1 MGLQKGKTNNPNGR
15 PPGALNKITK
25 DLRKNIT
32 EFLETNFDDV
42 VNEWRNLEGKDKLQF
57 YKDLIQYAIP
67 KMQTM
72 EFQSEFER
80 LSDEDLDRII
90 NELKGGVK

>member
-1 MGLQKGKTNNPNGR
+1 MGLQKGKTNNPAGR
-15 PPGALNKITK
+15 PTGSLNKLSK

-32 EFLETNFDDV
+32 DFLEENFDV
-42 VNEWRNLEGKDKLQF
+42 VKSEWQKLEGKDKLQF

-90 NELKGGVK
+90 NELKGGAK

>member
-1 MGLQKGKTNNPNGR
+1 MGLQKGKTNNPAGR
-15 PPGALNKITK
+15 PSGSLNKLSK

-32 EFLETNFDDV
+32 DFLEENFEV
-42 VNEWRNLEGKDKLQF
+42 VKLEWQKLEGKDKLQF

-90 NELKGGVK
+90 NELKGGAK

>member
-1 MGLQKGKTNNPNGR
+1 MGLPKGKTNNPAGR
-15 PPGALNKITK
+15 PTGSLNKLTK
-25 DLRKNIT
+25 GLRKNIT
-32 EFLETNFDDV
+32 DFLQDNFEDV
-42 VNEWRNLEGKDKLQF
+42 ITEWQKLEGKEKLQF

-80 LSDEDLDRII
+80 LSDEDLDKII
-90 NELKGGVK
+90 NELKGVKQ

>member
-32 EFLETNFDDV
+32 EFLETNFDEV

>member
-1 MGLQKGKTNNPNGR
+1 MGLQKGQTNNPAGR
-15 PPGALNKITK
+15 PAGSLNKLSK

-32 EFLETNFDDV
+32 DFLEENFEV
-42 VNEWRNLEGKDKLQF
+42 VQLEWQKLEGKDKLQF

-72 EFQSEFER
+72 EFQSDFER

-90 NELKGGVK
+90 NELKGGSK